1 MNPKIFVGIAILGLG
16 AVIAG
21 ILAVGPTINLESSNP
36 TMNSDDAYMM
46 QPLEVTLDG
55 VVVDR
60 ITERTA
66 NIEISFTL
74 TNPNPRSFLISTVD
88 YQLFET
94 GYSDFEPIAG
104 GQLGQKAEGFVE
116 FSSNYFTLLG
126 ENSITLT
133 DEIVLRNSGNT
144 PQLWD
149 DLQGDT
155 ASWRVNGNVFYN
167 LSSMTSGQE
176 NEINFEFTQ

>member
-1 MNPKIFVGIAILGLG
+1 
-16 AVIAG
+16 
-21 ILAVGPTINLESSNP
+21 
-36 TMNSDDAYMM
+36 
-46 QPLEVTLDG
+46 LEVTLDG